1 MGGCGRQVG
10 ITFATKDTEVV
21 VGGRNTKKG
30 CVRCRGPKCLGRQ
43 NVEEVGSCL
52 EGFTPVGGQKGGPK
66 QKSAHNIVER
76 TNEAL
81 SLTVL
86 RRSVRTGHA
95 EMHPMSEEERARAGV
110 VELLAIVA
118 LNDLHCGTKL
128 SSHVGKKVGE
138 RRKGVRFHFS
148 FSRNVQ
154 V

>member
-21 VGGRNTKKG
+21 VGGRSAKESG
-30 CVRCRGPKCLGRQ
+30 VRCRGPKCLGRQ

-52 EGFTPVGGQKGGPK
+52 EGFTPVGGRKGGLK
-66 QKSAHNIVER
+66 QKSMHNIVER

-86 RRSVRTGHA
+86 RRGIRTGHA
-95 EMHPMSEEERARAGV
+95 EVHAAGEEECAGAAV

-118 LNDLHCGTKL
+118 VDYLHGGAEL
-128 SSHVGKKVGE
+128 SSHIGKKV
-138 RRKGVRFHFS
+138 R
-148 FSRNVQ
+148 
-154 V
+154 